1 MQRVT
6 KYPLLLKAIHSK
18 TLEEDSRDQI
28 VRMVSAFFM
37 GVVWGFLAPSGSLW
51 FPSFHY
57 SEREKERKTKQKTR
71 LCVERL
77 VHNIQGFSQ
86 IS

>member
-37 GVVWGFLAPSGSLW
+37 GVVWGFLAPSGSQV
-51 FPSFHY
+51 FVTAKK
-57 SEREKERKTKQKTR
+57 EKKERQNKKR
-71 LCVERL
+71 VCV
-77 VHNIQGFSQ
+77 
-86 IS
+86 